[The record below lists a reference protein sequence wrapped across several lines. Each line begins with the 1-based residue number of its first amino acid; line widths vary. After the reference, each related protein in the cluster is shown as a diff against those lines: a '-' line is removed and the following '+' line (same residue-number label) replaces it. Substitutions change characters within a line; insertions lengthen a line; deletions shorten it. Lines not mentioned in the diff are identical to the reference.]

1 MPKGRGIPTFN
12 GRHEPVNGKD
22 TEANNRDLKA
32 EVSFGL
38 NKIKRKETV
47 KPFQRTFFQAKAS
60 RAAQAKNQF

>member
-38 NKIKRKETV
+38 NDFLVGKNFKATFRKLG
-47 KPFQRTFFQAKAS
+47 
-60 RAAQAKNQF
+60 